1 MALASPQSVLGLD
14 YLITQLKRVG
24 HGDKQEVI
32 KSKQDLLESV
42 WKCDSPVIK
51 LFGNTYNWILIA

>member
-24 HGDKQEVI
+24 HIEKQQVT
-32 KSKQDLLESV
+32 KSKQDLLEPV
-42 WKCDSPVIK
+42 WKCGSLAIK
-51 LFGNTYNWILIA
+51 VFGNIYN